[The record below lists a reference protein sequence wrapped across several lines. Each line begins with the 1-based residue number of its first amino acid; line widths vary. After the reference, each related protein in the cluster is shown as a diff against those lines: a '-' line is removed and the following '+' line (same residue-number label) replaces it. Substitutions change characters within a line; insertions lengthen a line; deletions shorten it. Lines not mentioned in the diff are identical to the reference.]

1 MVATTNVMM
10 SRKIC
15 SGFHGAIGTTG
26 VNGPYFTSGQTAITG
41 YPRANRYE
49 SRVSW
54 IAGSEFFEG
63 THDDFNWLVCHL

>member
-26 VNGPYFTSGQTAITG
+26 VNGP
-41 YPRANRYE
+41 
-49 SRVSW
+49 
-54 IAGSEFFEG
+54 
-63 THDDFNWLVCHL
+63 